1 VKAPLADLS
10 RRITWWLAAA
20 AAIGVTAWHL
30 PGSFRATDRTVSSV
44 AGKSRLERELLPA
57 RAYDI
62 ATEPFVAAQKEIPPG
77 ATFAFATGPGI
88 QVSSPLVLD
97 KAPLFAAYWL
107 LPRRMT
113 SDPHRADWVVS
124 YGADLKSLGLA
135 YDHVVDVLPG
145 AAVAE
150 VKR

>member
-1 VKAPLADLS
+1 
-10 RRITWWLAAA
+10 
-20 AAIGVTAWHL
+20 
-30 PGSFRATDRTVSSV
+30 
-44 AGKSRLERELLPA
+44 
-57 RAYDI
+57 
-62 ATEPFVAAQKEIPPG
+62 
-77 ATFAFATGPGI
+77 
-88 QVSSPLVLD
+88 VLD

-113 SDPHRADWVVS
+113 PDPHRADWVVS

-135 YDHVVDVLPG
+135 YDHVVDVFPG